1 VSKNSLRL
9 ITQLL
14 PHEEYNITHAI
25 EVAQSIEKIG
35 LQHPIVV
42 DDTTNIIIDGH
53 HRVIAYKILGLDLI
67 PVISLNMSHPNII
80 LEWRREEFSKNT
92 KEDVF
97 VRALSGMPYP
107 QKTTRFMFLD
117 EHSILRKLWEL
128 V

>member
-1 VSKNSLRL
+1 MSQNRL

-14 PHEEYNITHAI
+14 PHEEYNLIHAMEI
-25 EVAQSIEKIG
+25 ANSIEKIG

-42 DDTTNIIIDGH
+42 DDITNIIIDGH
-53 HRVIAYKILGLDLI
+53 HRVMAYKILGLDEI
-67 PVISLNMSHPNII
+67 PVIPINMTHPNIV

-97 VRALSGMPYP
+97 VRALDGMTYP
-107 QKTTRFMFLD
+107 QKTTRFMYLD

-128 V
+128 L